1 MLSHQTFFGPIM
13 TRSAPPTDRQKPSH
27 LFDRIGHTFPA
38 DLATSR
44 TPPTPVVKVAAAA
57 SAPTLNPLRPGEAGI
72 KLVRDQSQRAAETK
86 ILEGLGVPS
95 RFLLEFLLARSPAY
109 EDIGSGSEVNRLVS
123 EVPVEGLPAVDFSYG
138 DLTSAK
144 QRPEQHG
151 RSFGPKAVA
160 FAS

>member
-27 LFDRIGHTFPA
+27 LFDRIGHPFPA

-44 TPPTPVVKVAAAA
+44 TPPTPVVKDAAAA

-95 RFLLEFLLARSPAY
+95 RFLLEFLLARSP
-109 EDIGSGSEVNRLVS
+109 GSEVNRLVS